1 MTQAEPIRV
10 LPWDFTTETKQEK
23 PFLSLWIISSKAMA
37 TELMTP
43 VYLPPGGE
51 KTVNTEA
58 EAEMKKQSIDAFKSL
73 IYIIGSLGRLN

>member
-1 MTQAEPIRV
+1 
-10 LPWDFTTETKQEK
+10 
-23 PFLSLWIISSKAMA
+23 MA

-58 EAEMKKQSIDAFKSL
+58 EAEMKKESTDAFKSL